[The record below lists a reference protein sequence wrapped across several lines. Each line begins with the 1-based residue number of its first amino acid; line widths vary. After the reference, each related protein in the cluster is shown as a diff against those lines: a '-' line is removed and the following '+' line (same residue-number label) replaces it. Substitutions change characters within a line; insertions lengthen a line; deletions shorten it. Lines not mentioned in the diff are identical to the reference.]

1 MKNKMKPIYLDHSA
15 TTPADSRV
23 ADKVV
28 EVMVSKF
35 GNPSSIHS
43 FGRDARSVLAKSR
56 SIIANSL
63 NCNPEEIYFTSGG
76 TESDNIAMLGYV
88 RKNGNLGD
96 RVIISNIEHPAIE
109 KSAEE
114 LERLGYDVVH
124 VKADSFGRVTPEA
137 VMSKVNAQTILVS
150 IMHVNNEVGTINDIS
165 TIGKV
170 LRSKGIVFHTDA
182 VQSFGKLPID
192 VDKMNIDILSL
203 SSHKIY
209 GPKGVGAM
217 FIRSGIKIQPLF
229 FGGNQEERVR
239 MGTENLSGIV
249 GLAEAVNI
257 CQNEMKPEA
266 EYLTKLREQ
275 LHSTILAKLDD
286 VTLNGHPTDRLPGN
300 LNLTFHGVEAESLLM
315 ALDINGIAVS
325 SGSACSSGST
335 LPSGILLSLGLSEED
350 AQSSIRFTLGR
361 SNTPEEMKRT
371 ADVVIA
377 TVNRLRKMSDR
388 EYSSTRRS
396 A

>member
-1 MKNKMKPIYLDHSA
+1 VKNKMKPIYLDHSA